1 MQHVLAMTL
10 IVLLGC
16 APAGDSDQTAMPT
29 AEVAM
34 SVEPSNATAG
44 DSLTL
49 TLSNESSGPVGYN
62 LCSSRL
68 ERSAGNDWE
77 PIRENRMCTLEL
89 RTLPPGEQTTYSVQL
104 PPTIEPGE
112 YRFATNVEMLD
123 GTARNLVRS
132 TTFRVTE

>member
-1 MQHVLAMTL
+1 MTL
-10 IVLLGC
+10 LVLLGC
-16 APAGDSDQTAMPT
+16 APAADSDQTAMPT
-29 AEVAM
+29 ADVAL
-34 SVEPSNATAG
+34 SVQPPTATPG
-44 DSLTL
+44 DSLTLTL

-104 PPTIEPGE
+104 PPDIEPGE
-112 YRFATNVEMLD
+112 YRFATNVQMLD
-123 GTARNLVRS
+123 GTERNLVRS